1 MRTTNRPGRETSC
14 VSRAPLAP
22 MGFFVTWQTIS
33 CLFFSSCSMRGR
45 SAAALPFGSSR
56 SSASYWTSPRYST
69 AFLGVPMS
77 TKAASMPGSTF
88 WTRPR

>member
-1 MRTTNRPGRETSC
+1 MSTTNRPGSDTSW

-22 MGFFVTWQTIS
+22 IGFFVTWHTIDWRT
-33 CLFFSSCSMRGR
+33 LRICSIRAGPAPD
-45 SAAALPFGSSR
+45 ST

-77 TKAASMPGSTF
+77 TKAASMPGRTF
-88 WTRPR
+88 CTRPR